1 MSFFYSLE
9 MADFSLSVKLF
20 ASAPKLCWKHFIVS
34 RKRIWLPMF
43 TIRISVGFFRPIFK
57 SVVLHTPALKPF
69 NKRKKSN
76 LQRLCAMTVILYLF
90 SLTLSLQKLCAYPI
104 ISPVMCEWCKCIL
117 LFIISF
123 RFSIKFSDI
132 EIPFILFV
140 LWNFIIDE
148 YKKASNFSENNI
160 FLAKNFSFG
169 KETSSISFLSSA
181 NVV

>member
-76 LQRLCAMTVILYLF
+76 LQRLCAMTVF
-90 SLTLSLQKLCAYPI
+90 
-104 ISPVMCEWCKCIL
+104 V
-117 LFIISF
+117 FI
-123 RFSIKFSDI
+123 
-132 EIPFILFV
+132 
-140 LWNFIIDE
+140 NFIITEIMCVPYYFTGNVWMMQVYFIIHYFFQD
-148 YKKASNFSENNI
+148 SNKVFRYWDSLYFI
-160 FLAKNFSFG
+160 CFMKFYHWR
-169 KETSSISFLSSA
+169 
-181 NVV
+181 V